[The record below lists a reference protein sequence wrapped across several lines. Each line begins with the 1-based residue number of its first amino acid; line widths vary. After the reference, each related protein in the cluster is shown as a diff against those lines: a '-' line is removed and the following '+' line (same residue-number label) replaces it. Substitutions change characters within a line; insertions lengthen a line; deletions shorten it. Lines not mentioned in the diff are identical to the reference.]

1 MEVVVAVAVFAGAIV
16 AVIGMLGPSLR
27 ATREVLDSAVA
38 ARLAAVVDGELE
50 VLGFDAV
57 ESLDEIEAYATIDG
71 SYIVAAT
78 EVSNPENPRASPD
91 PIVQGLRPGIAA
103 ERRYFRIVISKVDQ
117 PPATAAFEPR
127 LVRVEWPYLYLVEGE
142 DSFSG
147 AEARVRAEVGSSFT
161 FVTAMRR

>member
-38 ARLAAVVDGELE
+38 ARLAAVVDRELE
-50 VLGFDAV
+50 ILGFDTVA
-57 ESLDEIEAYATIDG
+57 SLDEIEAYATIDG
-71 SYIVAAT
+71 SYIVAAS
-78 EVSNPENPRASPD
+78 EVSNPESPRTSPD
-91 PIVQGLRPGIAA
+91 PIVQGLRPGIDA
-103 ERRYFRIVISKVDQ
+103 ERRYFRIFISKIDQ

-142 DSFSG
+142 DSFSSD
-147 AEARVRAEVGSSFT
+147 EAQVRADAGGYFT